1 VKSSV
6 RLPARGD
13 VPPTRRVLRTS
24 GLLMKRALP
33 VARVGRAAAE
43 GEEDLCQFL
52 LPRCIIYKWHLAPA
66 GSQAARI
73 N

>member
-1 VKSSV
+1 
-6 RLPARGD
+6 
-13 VPPTRRVLRTS
+13 
-24 GLLMKRALP
+24 MKRALL
-33 VARVGRAAAE
+33 VARVGRAAEE

-66 GSQAARI
+66 GSLAARI